1 MEKYFELVLDLLE
14 IEEDKEELM
23 LLAESL
29 VNEEAAGNDIYFA
42 YRYHFLFNAY
52 LALVRWEIEPE
63 EFVQIGDT
71 LETFPIYHAKE
82 DTTKACLERIQQWN
96 YPKETVIVLDE
107 NMWNHLLDQD
117 EQKQVLDLLK
127 KENKKLFLGK

>member
-23 LLAESL
+23 LLAKSL
-29 VNEEAAGNDIYFA
+29 AKENAEWNDIYFA

-52 LALVRWEIEPE
+52 LALVRWDIEPE
-63 EFVQIGDT
+63 EFVQVGDT
-71 LETFPIYHAKE
+71 LEKFPIYHSKE
-82 DTTKACLERIQQWN
+82 ASTKACLERLQQGD

-107 NMWNHLLDQD
+107 SMRNHFLDQD
-117 EQKQVLDLLK
+117 EQEQILSSLK
-127 KENKKLFLGK
+127 KEHKKLFLGK